1 MQAKTELL
9 KVHSRQKLV
18 KPSWNSVRISEESKK
33 TCARIL
39 KYYYSSFDG
48 LGSKL

>member
-18 KPSWNSVRISEESKK
+18 KPSWNPVGISEESKK
-33 TCARIL
+33 TCAIIL

-48 LGSKL
+48 FEL